1 MVDWGLPPLHAAEQV
16 KPMTAGE
23 TFEYL
28 LPCGH
33 KSAGLVCFHC
43 AVEAFLADERA
54 ADKLK
59 PVIPVAVPH
68 ELTIAVTYPPH
79 VQRFAARGRR
89 R

>member
-1 MVDWGLPPLHAAEQV
+1 MLNPRPP
-16 KPMTAGE
+16 PIMTAGQE
-23 TFEYL
+23 RPVATGERFEYL

-43 AVEAFLADERA
+43 AVEEFLAEERA
-54 ADKLK
+54 AEKLK
-59 PVIPVAVPH
+59 PVTRVAIPH